1 MVLTFCLEQVRQRA
15 NARTREEDTWRS
27 LGHLKQ
33 ERVVVKRGDEI
44 LEWAMN
50 VMKVHAKRKAIL
62 EVTFAEEE
70 GHGTG
75 VTSEF
80 YSLVSEALQRR
91 EIGMWMCD
99 DTGNAAPMKKTK
111 AAPVNQTSKS
121 TDIAIAARGARSNQ
135 STDIAIAARGEGGE
149 RGEARDRDA
158 DNKVH
163 YIHRESGLFPAP
175 LPPDAP
181 NIEKILER
189 FRFLGTFIAKALLDG
204 RLVSLPLSRP
214 LYKALCGVPIVAADL
229 VDIDPEKA
237 RHLAHLHKVA
247 LQKRAA
253 DAIEDP
259 LERKRALAAM
269 EDVELYSLTME
280 YAPSST
286 MHGFS
291 SFELIPDGANVT
303 VTNDRVHEYV
313 KLMYRFILD
322 EGVRSQ
328 IDAIRQGISEVF
340 SCSHL
345 QALTPAEL
353 RSILSGEE
361 RVNWAKEELLEHLE
375 PRNGYDAD
383 SPTFLHLVHV
393 LADMEEGTRKDF
405 LRFATGVRVLPPG
418 GLKNL
423 EPKLTVVRKH
433 CETNPDAHFPSAN
446 TCFHFL
452 KLPEYSS
459 EEILRAR
466 LNTALLHGMDGFFF
480 N

>member
-1 MVLTFCLEQVRQRA
+1 M
-15 NARTREEDTWRS
+15 
-27 LGHLKQ
+27 
-33 ERVVVKRGDEI
+33 VKRGDEI

-62 EVTFAEEE
+62 DVTFAEEE

-91 EIGMWMCD
+91 DIGMWMCD
-99 DTGNAAPMKKTK
+99 DTGNVAPMKKTK
-111 AAPVNQTSKS
+111 TAPVS
-121 TDIAIAARGARSNQ
+121 Q
-135 STDIAIAARGEGGE
+135 STDIAIAARGEREVRGE
-149 RGEARDRDA
+149 RAKARDA
-158 DNKVH
+158 DNKVQ
-163 YIHRESGLFPAP
+163 YVHRESGLFPAP
-175 LPPDAP
+175 LPPNAP
-181 NIEKILER
+181 NMDKILER

-214 LYKALCGVPIVAADL
+214 LYKAICGVPIEAADL

-259 LERKRALAAM
+259 LERKKALAAM

-286 MHGFS
+286 MHGFT

-303 VTNDRVHEYV
+303 VTNARVHEYV
-313 KLMYRFILD
+313 KLIYRFILD
-322 EGVRSQ
+322 EGVRAQ
-328 IDAIRQGISEVF
+328 IDAMRQGISEVF
-340 SCSHL
+340 PCSHL

-361 RVNWAKEELLEHLE
+361 GVSWTKEELLEHLE

-393 LADMEEGTRKDF
+393 LADMEEDTRKDF

-433 CETNPDAHFPSAN
+433 CETDPDAHFPSAN

-459 EEILRAR
+459 QEILGAR
-466 LNTALLHGMDGFFF
+466 LNTALQHGMDGFFF